1 MPVVVLSP
9 LMAPAIIHKISAFQK
24 LSFLVV
30 DSLKNWNLKRK
41 NLLLCYGLFQKLE
54 SELTCSYPKGNQS

>member
-1 MPVVVLSP
+1 
-9 LMAPAIIHKISAFQK
+9 MAPAIIYKISAFQK

-54 SELTCSYPKGNQS
+54 FELTCSYPKENQS

>member
-1 MPVVVLSP
+1 
-9 LMAPAIIHKISAFQK
+9 MAPAIIYKISAFQK

-54 SELTCSYPKGNQS
+54 SELTCSYPKENQS